1 MEKIYDI
8 LLEIEPDIDVNC
20 QTLVSDHYL
29 DSLAIISLIA
39 ELEEA
44 FDIMI
49 PAVEITEDNL
59 NSAESIFMLVNRLIE
74 DEMEG

>member
-49 PAVEITEDNL
+49 PAVEITENNL